1 MSAADAGR
9 VTHVNVVAELL
20 PIGTRFGGASAI
32 DKRPVPGPI
41 AVHELGL
48 AGDRQVNRRHHGGPD
63 KAVYAYA
70 REDLDWWERRLG
82 RALAP
87 GLFGENLTTAG
98 MAVSDA
104 VIGSVWRVG
113 SDGLMLQVTMPRT
126 PCATFERRMAEP
138 RWVQRFAAAGRIG
151 TYLRVLAPGAVAAGD
166 AVEVVSCPGHAV
178 RVDELF
184 AADDVEPLRRRL
196 LRDHPAGSGL
206 AEPVRARLGWS

>member
-20 PIGTRFGGASAI
+20 PIGTRFGGPSAI
-32 DKRPVPGPI
+32 DKRSVPGPI

-48 AGDRQVNRRHHGGPD
+48 AGDRQINRRHHGGPD

-126 PCATFERRMAEP
+126 PCATFQRRMGEP
-138 RWVQRFAAAGRIG
+138 RWVQRFVAAGRIG
-151 TYLRVLAPGAVAAGD
+151 TYLRVLAPGSVAAGD

-178 RVDELF
+178 GR
-184 AADDVEPLRRRL
+184 
-196 LRDHPAGSGL
+196 
-206 AEPVRARLGWS
+206 